1 MFFQQDLLYGTQSLS
16 EVLLMSLER
25 RGGLHTP
32 RGYNVTMMRFQLL
45 VFLLL
50 VAVCTAAL
58 FVHHV
63 DRKKHEHRRQ
73 SSQLRYNAV
82 TPLSELQRTSYGSIL
97 KEIPESAQIVLIGEG
112 THGTEE
118 FFRIRS
124 ELTKHLI
131 ENYGFDA
138 VICEGDVQP
147 FYQLSK
153 ISSRDNIRQ
162 SLSDIFDHHFPD
174 WMWSNVPMASWMHT
188 RSKQQ
193 QLMGMDIQS
202 PFSSID
208 FIINLLDELGD
219 QKSMALANECYA
231 TLNSFRQNIR
241 RYGDAVYAN
250 KVPSQASAVQK
261 VVETLSEI
269 YADVEDSKTFELLHN
284 AHVVAASEEY
294 HRQRI
299 FPGQSAAWNTRTKAF
314 MDCILRSRDNISRVK
329 QRDSNHESTSV
340 KLIVWA
346 HNSHVGDMRS
356 TGYAS
361 QGQVSLGQLCRE
373 MFGKEG
379 VFLIGM
385 TTYEGTVRAAHAD
398 RQGACWKGKGDVM
411 VLKNGLE
418 DSHEAHL
425 HGIATK
431 MKQESNEAAFGL
443 NLKGTDQDIA
453 ASFDC
458 SRLERFVG
466 SCYLPQMELMS
477 HYSHCNL
484 ANQFDYVF
492 HVDKSS
498 AITV

>member
-1 MFFQQDLLYGTQSLS
+1 
-16 EVLLMSLER
+16 
-25 RGGLHTP
+25 
-32 RGYNVTMMRFQLL
+32 VTMFRLELL

-50 VAVCTAAL
+50 LVAVFTAA

-63 DRKKHEHRRQ
+63 DRKKHKHHRHHRQ
-73 SSQLRYNAV
+73 SSKLRYDKV
-82 TPLSELQRTSYGSIL
+82 TPLSELQTYCDSL
-97 KEIPESAQIVLIGEG
+97 VKEIPSSAQIVLIGEG

-131 ENYGFDA
+131 ESCGFHA

-147 FYQLSK
+147 FYQLSQL
-153 ISSRDNIRQ
+153 SPRGNIRQ
-162 SLSDIFDHHFPD
+162 ELSDIFEHHFPD
-174 WMWSNVPMASWMHT
+174 WMWNNVPMAEFVSWMHT

-202 PFSSID
+202 PFHSID

-219 QKSMALANECYA
+219 QKSVTLANECYA

-250 KVPSQASAVQK
+250 KVPSQASNVQE
-261 VVETLSEI
+261 VVDALSEI

-299 FPGQSAAWNTRTKAF
+299 FPGHSAAWNTRTKAF
-314 MDCILRSRDNISRVK
+314 MDCILRLRDNISRVK
-329 QRDSNHESTSV
+329 QRDFNHESTSV

-379 VFLIGM
+379 VYLIGM

-398 RQGACWKGKGDVM
+398 RQGACWKGKGEVM

-425 HGIATK
+425 HDIATK
-431 MKQESNEAAFGL
+431 MKQESGEAAFGL
-443 NLKGTDQDIA
+443 NLKGTDQDVA
-453 ASFDC
+453 SSFDC

-466 SCYLPQMELMS
+466 SCYLPQTELMS